1 MRRVSVRNLAAHK
14 VRLFLTVFSVV
25 LGTSFVAGSI
35 IFTSSISNAFTSIFD
50 KTAQGVAVQ
59 VSPDNPSQVAASGA
73 QVSPGVPN
81 TVVDTLRANRAKL
94 GYDRLAVNYNGLVAV
109 ATAEGKAL
117 QTGNAPSIGTTY
129 LPPDRAVAKGEN
141 TILPGGRGPQRAGEI
156 ALNSTAAEKA
166 GLKVGSTTRV
176 VAGQGTAEPQNVTVV
191 GLLDWPFEVGG
202 FVNVA
207 FDEQTAQRL
216 YSDGNHAGTV
226 TLSAQP
232 GVSDAELQQRVRALL
247 GPTKLKVQTGA
258 QVRQESK
265 DAINKFLQI
274 FTYILLAFAGIGI
287 IVGTFIIYNTFAMIV
302 AQRNRELALLR
313 AVGAS
318 RTQVSRSVLTEAF
331 IVGLLGAVIG
341 LAVGIGLAAA
351 LRAIAIATTGL
362 PNGGLR
368 ITPTAVLAALA
379 VGIVV
384 TMLSAWLPAR
394 RAARVAPVE
403 AMRATMAEPRSLHT
417 RTVVGGVIGLL
428 GIVLTV
434 VAALHQGVVPAVAV
448 GAGAVLLIVAVVL
461 IAPAL
466 SRPVIAVIGVLTR
479 PFGKIGQLARTNAA
493 RNPRRTAATA
503 FALTIGLML
512 VAVIG
517 TLGSTFKA
525 TVDDALD
532 KTVRADFF
540 VTGVN
545 NGPVPPPVLAAV
557 RTTEGVSSVVG
568 AGLVVSTIDGK
579 QVMGR
584 GVVGGKLSDMVHYK
598 IVDGGDVTPGGMLV
612 DAPTARAQ
620 GWTPGTTVDF
630 TRGDGSTV
638 EVPVTGVYERNDAL
652 GPWLLGTA
660 AYDRVMPPAT
670 QMFLGV
676 WARAAPG
683 TDKATLQKRLTDATD
698 KYLTVQVQTEDEYK
712 SSVSSLIDQMLGV
725 LYALLG
731 LALLVAVLGIINTL
745 ALSVVE
751 RRQEIGMQR
760 AIGMVRGQVRRMVY
774 LESVL
779 IAVFGA
785 LLGVLLGSG
794 LAIAVVRT
802 LREWGIGSP
811 VLPWTLIAV
820 TLVGAAVVGVVA
832 AVWPAIRAARTK
844 PLDAIAGE

>member
-14 VRLFLTVFSVV
+14 VRLFLTIFSVV

-59 VSPDNPSQVAASGA
+59 VAPKNPSAIQASGA

-81 TVVDTLRANRAKL
+81 SIVSTIVANREQL
-94 GYDRLAVNYNGLVAV
+94 GYDRLSINYNGLVAV
-109 ATAEGKAL
+109 AQADGKPL

-129 LPPDRAVAKGEN
+129 LSPSEAVAKAEN
-141 TILPGGRGPQRAGEI
+141 TILPGGRGPRRPGEVAI
-156 ALNSTAAEKA
+156 NKTAADKA
-166 GLKVGSTTRV
+166 GLKVGSRTRV
-176 VAGQGTAEPQNVTVV
+176 VAGQGTSEPLDVKVV
-191 GLLDWPFEVGG
+191 GLLDWPVEVGG

-207 FDEQTAQRL
+207 FDEDTARQL
-216 YSDGNHAGTV
+216 YSDGSHSGTV
-226 TLSAQP
+226 QLSAQD
-232 GVSDAELQQRVRALL
+232 GVSDDELARRVRNLL
-247 GPTKLKVQTGA
+247 GPTALKIQTGDE
-258 QVRQESK
+258 VRQESK

-313 AVGAS
+313 AIGAS
-318 RTQVSRSVLTEAF
+318 EGQVSRSVLTEAF
-331 IVGLLGAVIG
+331 LVGLVGSAIG
-341 LAVGIGLAAA
+341 LVVGIGLAAG

-362 PNGGLR
+362 PDGGLR
-368 ITPTAVLAALA
+368 ITPTAIIAALV
-379 VGIVV
+379 VGVVV

-403 AMRATMAEPRSLHT
+403 AMRSTMAEPKSLHS
-417 RTVVGGVIGLL
+417 RTVVGVLFAAA
-428 GIVLTV
+428 GIAITV
-434 VAALHQGVVPAVAV
+434 AAALHQGVGPALAV
-448 GAGAVLLIVAVVL
+448 GLGAVLLIVAVVL
-461 IAPAL
+461 TAPAL
-466 SRPVIAVIGVLTR
+466 SRPFLAVIGVITL
-479 PFGKIGQLARTNAA
+479 PFGKLGHLARTNAA

-525 TVDDALD
+525 TVDESLD
-532 KTVRADFF
+532 KNVKADFF

-545 NGPVPPPVLAAV
+545 NLPVPPPVLQAV
-557 RTTEGVSSVVG
+557 KNTDGVDEAVG
-568 AGLVVSTIDGK
+568 TGLAVSTVDDK

-584 GVVGGKLSDMVHYK
+584 GVMGGKLRDLINYK
-598 IVDGGDVTPGGMLV
+598 IVDGEDVTDDGMIV
-612 DAPTARAQ
+612 DAPTARGQ
-620 GWTPGTTVDF
+620 GWDPGTTVTF
-630 TRGDGSTV
+630 TRGDGTTV
-638 EVPVTGVYERNDAL
+638 DIPVVGVFERSDGL
-652 GPWLLGTA
+652 GSWLLGSD
-660 AYDRVMPPAT
+660 AYNQVVPQAS
-670 QMFLGV
+670 QMMLGV
-676 WARAAPG
+676 FVKAADG
-683 TDKATLQKRLTDATD
+683 TDKAALQRRLADATS
-698 KYLTVQVQTEDEYK
+698 KYLTVQVQTADQYK

-725 LYALLG
+725 LYAMLG
-731 LALLVAVLGIINTL
+731 LALLIAVLGIVNTL

-760 AIGMVRGQVRRMVY
+760 AIGMVRPQVRRMIY

-779 IAVFGA
+779 IALFGA
-785 LLGVLLGSG
+785 TLGVLLGVG

-802 LREWGIGSP
+802 LREWGIGNP
-811 VLPWTLIAV
+811 VLPWSLIV
-820 TLVGAAVVGVVA
+820 ITLVGAAIVGVVA